1 MVTLEEMQL
10 LMGFSQH
17 SLLGWA
23 EMQVDNPAT
32 TGVKRAPHTE
42 LHLESSGGREEL
54 LSATMNGFVTNLSSR
69 TFHNSSN
76 DKMPFI
82 LVDIISNF
90 RWGQ

>member
-23 EMQVDNPAT
+23 EMQVDTAT
-32 TGVKRAPHTE
+32 TGVQRAPHTE

>member
-23 EMQVDNPAT
+23 EIQIDSAT
-32 TGVKRAPHTE
+32 SGVKRAPHTKP
-42 LHLESSGGREEL
+42 HLEASGGREEL
-54 LSATMNGFVTNLSSR
+54 LSATRNGSVTDLSSR

-82 LVDIISNF
+82 LANIISTF

>member
-23 EMQVDNPAT
+23 EMQIDSAP

-42 LHLESSGGREEL
+42 LHLESSGGREER
-54 LSATMNGFVTNLSSR
+54 LSATRNGFVTNLSSR

-76 DKMPFI
+76 NKMPFI